1 MATTTLSSR
10 EPAAGTSQAFVM
22 PTLLVVAWGALA
34 FGAPYR
40 WAYAP
45 LAAASALLGAVL
57 LWIDRRSTR
66 RSPAAPVLIALGV
79 VAAGAALQLVPL
91 PPGLREAIS
100 PSSTALLDAVDLRFA
115 AERLQP
121 DAPALLHPLT
131 ISTPATARALGLLL
145 AFSLLL
151 WGLTGRL
158 SRAGAESLARSLVG
172 LGLLLA
178 VIGIVQKAVLGDHAF
193 GGMRIYGF
201 WEPTY
206 KLTTPFG
213 PFVNKNHFAG
223 WMLMAIPLALGYF
236 LGMAEV
242 GMRHVRHGWRNR
254 LLWLSSPHGGRL
266 QLVFFVALVMAVS
279 LLMTKSR
286 SGIGGFVVA
295 MGLAALFAIRRQ
307 RGWKGR
313 VVLVGALAALAIAAL
328 SWSRVDVVERF
339 SSAGPNDASIGLRRA
354 AWHDTLVICRD
365 FPLVGTG
372 LNTFGVAMT
381 KYQTALTDMRFKEA
395 HNDYLQ
401 ILAEGGLLL
410 GMPAFAAMALFVRG
424 VWRRFAEDREDRL
437 SYWIRFGA
445 TTGVVAIALQSIVEF
460 SLQMP
465 GNAAFFAVL
474 CAIALH
480 QPPAHRNAPARAR

>member
-1 MATTTLSSR
+1 MLA
-10 EPAAGTSQAFVM
+10 
-22 PTLLVVAWGALA
+22 TLLVVAWGVLA
-34 FGAPYR
+34 FGSPYP
-40 WAYAP
+40 WAYTP
-45 LAAASALLGAVL
+45 LVVCSAVLGIVL
-57 LWIDRRSTR
+57 LWTEAGPRRRSVGR
-66 RSPAAPVLIALGV
+66 PVVLALAV
-79 VAAGAALQLVPL
+79 FAAGTGLQLVPL
-91 PPGLREAIS
+91 PPAVRQAIS
-100 PSSTALLDAVDLRFA
+100 PASTALLDAVDLGFA
-115 AERLQP
+115 ALRLQP
-121 DAPALLHPLT
+121 DTPPLWHPLT
-131 ISTPATARALGLLL
+131 ISSTATLKALGLLA
-145 AFSLLL
+145 AFALLL
-151 WGLTGRL
+151 WGLTSRL
-158 SRAGAESLARSLVG
+158 SRDGATSLAPALVG

-236 LGMAEV
+236 LGLAEV
-242 GMRHVRHGWRNR
+242 GMRHVRRGWRNR

-279 LLMTKSR
+279 LLMTRSR
-286 SGIGGFVVA
+286 SGIGCFVVA
-295 MGLAALFAIRRQ
+295 MALAALFAIRQ
-307 RGWKGR
+307 HRGWKGR
-313 VVLVGALAALAIAAL
+313 AVLVGALLLLGVIALA
-328 SWSRVDVVERF
+328 WSRVDVVERF
-339 SSAGPNDASIGLRRA
+339 TSAGTRDPSLALRRA
-354 AWHDTLVICRD
+354 AWHDTLVIVRD

-372 LNTFGVAMT
+372 LNTYGLAMT
-381 KYQTALTDMRFKEA
+381 KYQTAMTDLQFKEA

-410 GMPAFAAMALFVRG
+410 GVPALAAIALFIRI
-424 VWRRFAEDREDRL
+424 VWRRFSERDEDRL

-445 TTGVVAIALQSIVEF
+445 ATGIVAIALQSIVEF

-465 GNAAFFAVL
+465 GNAAFFVVL

-480 QPPAHRNAPARAR
+480 QAPGVNSASRRSPGV